1 MKVALLTGGKDQHY
15 VRGLARGLAA
25 KGVNIAL
32 VGGVEEMVTVGAGPG
47 KVILHDVVGNL
58 DPHAGW
64 LAKAIRVL
72 KYYVGLAIFAVRT
85 DAKLFHILWF
95 RKFPQVE
102 RVLLT
107 LYLKLLRKTLVF
119 TAHNVD
125 DRARDGRRGGVLHV
139 LSLRLLYRL
148 ADHIFVHTDS
158 MKLEL
163 LEDFRIPGERVTVVP
178 LGIND
183 VIPVAST
190 TQAIAREKLG
200 LAADARVLLFFGNIA
215 PYKGLE
221 DLIRALAALVNDD
234 DRFVLLIV
242 GRVRDRSCGPYWRGI
257 EQLIAALGMR
267 DYVRHDVR
275 YVHDEE
281 VGLFFRAADV
291 SILPYRRVYQSGVLG
306 LSYAQG
312 VPVIAADIAS
322 MKEDIVDGHT
332 GFLFRT
338 SDWRDLAAKVHTYY
352 ASDLFK
358 ELEAKRVAITMHGGE
373 RFAWATNAD
382 RTRAVYEELL
392 R

>member
-1 MKVALLTGGKDQHY
+1 
-15 VRGLARGLAA
+15 
-25 KGVNIAL
+25 
-32 VGGVEEMVTVGAGPG
+32 
-47 KVILHDVVGNL
+47 
-58 DPHAGW
+58 
-64 LAKAIRVL
+64 
-72 KYYVGLAIFAVRT
+72 
-85 DAKLFHILWF
+85 
-95 RKFPQVE
+95 
-102 RVLLT
+102 VLLT

-125 DRARDGRRGGVLHV
+125 DRARDGRRGGVV
-139 LSLRLLYRL
+139 YALSLRLLYGL

-163 LEDFRIPGERVTVVP
+163 AQDFRIPGERVTVVP

-200 LAADARVLLFFGNIA
+200 LAVDARVLLFFGNIA

-242 GRVRDRSCGPYWRGI
+242 GRVKDRSCEPYWRGI
-257 EQLIAALGMR
+257 EQLIAESGMR
-267 DYVRHDVR
+267 DHVRHDVR

-312 VPVIAADIAS
+312 VPVVASDIAS
-322 MKEDIVDGHT
+322 MKEDIVDGRT

-338 SDWRDLAAKVHTYY
+338 SDWRDLAAKVHAYY

-358 ELEAKRVAITMHGGE
+358 ELEAKRVAITRHGGE

>member
-1 MKVALLTGGKDQHY
+1 MKVTLLTGGKDQHY
-15 VRGLARGLAA
+15 VRGLARELAA

-32 VGGVEEMVTVGAGPG
+32 VGGVEEMVTVGSGPG

-58 DPHAGW
+58 DPHALW
-64 LAKAIRVL
+64 FAKAIRVL
-72 KYYVGLAIFAVRT
+72 KYYVGLAIFAIRT
-85 DAKLFHILWF
+85 DARLFHILWF

-102 RVLLT
+102 RLLLT
-107 LYLKLLRKTLVF
+107 LHLKLRRKTLVF

-125 DRARDGRRGGVLHV
+125 DRARDGRRGGILYA
-139 LSLRLLYRL
+139 LSLRFLYRL
-148 ADHIFVHTDS
+148 ADHVLVHTKS

-163 LEDFRIPGERVTVVP
+163 SRDFGIPGERVTVVP

-200 LAADARVLLFFGNIA
+200 LAANARVFLFFGNIA
-215 PYKGLE
+215 PCKGVE
-221 DLIRALAALVNDD
+221 DLIRALATLVNDD
-234 DRFVLLIV
+234 DRSVLLTV
-242 GRVRDRSCGPYWRGI
+242 GRVRDRSCEPYWRGL
-257 EQLIAALGMR
+257 EQQIAESGIR
-267 DYVRHDVR
+267 GYVRHDVR

-281 VGLFFRAADV
+281 VELFFRAADV
-291 SILPYRRVYQSGVLG
+291 SILPYRKVYQSGVLG
-306 LSYAQG
+306 LSYALG

-332 GFLFRT
+332 GFLFRA
-338 SDWRDLAAKVHTYY
+338 SDWRDLAAKVRMYY
-352 ASDLFK
+352 VSDLLR
-358 ELEAKRVAITMHGGE
+358 ELEAKRVRHHKALLRTIRVG
-373 RFAWATNAD
+373 TNAE